1 MLNSVLEYQVP
12 IAQAADLLGVS
23 ERHARRMLAAYR
35 WDGVAALAHG
45 NRGRRPH
52 NAIPSDEA
60 AAVVELAAG
69 RYQGPITLTSPSC
82 SGNGKASS

>member
-1 MLNSVLEYQVP
+1 MLSSVLEYQVP
-12 IAQAADLLGVS
+12 IGQTAKRLGVS

-35 WDGVAALAHG
+35 RDGVAALAHG
-45 NRGRRPH
+45 NRTRRPH
-52 NAIPSDEA
+52 NAIPSNEA
-60 AAVVELAAG
+60 AALVELAAG